1 MGGKGLVC
9 QSLFKDICE
18 TRHALEEAHTF
29 VVVVGVGG
37 EELLGVVIRVDV
49 YHSERVVQRRVLVAT
64 IFCVSVCT
72 FVLVKQVN

>member
-1 MGGKGLVC
+1 
-9 QSLFKDICE
+9 
-18 TRHALEEAHTF
+18 